1 MPRKRTKRKAPKRKA
16 TVAKQ
21 RRRQNGNGRVSDFI
35 KQYQRPLAI
44 AGGAGLLL
52 ASGAVPMLLNKPL
65 KSNQFVV
72 YDQGYPEIVST
83 F

>member
-1 MPRKRTKRKAPKRKA
+1 MPRKTRKKKAIKRKP
-16 TVAKQ
+16 V

-65 KSNQFVV
+65 KSNQFVA
-72 YDQGYPEIVST
+72 YDHGYPEVIST